1 MRTILGVNRAD
12 RRMEVG
18 VKERRELVRRR
29 LKWVSLMERMGDEKL
44 SEIRCPESRGT
55 KNTENAM
62 RGLR

>member
-1 MRTILGVNRAD
+1 
-12 RRMEVG
+12 MEVG